1 MAIKQSLQIR
11 AGSHLQLTPQMR
23 QSLRILQLSSVEVDQ
38 EIVQAL
44 ECNPCLEQVEE
55 HSENNLVDYPT
66 ASRAVEFERQAD
78 NSHTNDLALSRDTDS
93 DLSHMAGANRNNP
106 YDTVKQGTTLQ
117 DELLQ
122 SLSDHRLSSKDAAI
136 ARAVIGS
143 LDERGYLTAKV
154 DELHELLASQ
164 ISVQAPEIEAMV
176 HLVQMLS
183 IPGIGA
189 YDLADC
195 LRLQLEQLD
204 ASTPGRTAALRLV
217 KAHLPLLTKRKFT
230 ELIRLLQIDREE
242 LSQVIDLIRELDHA
256 PGRHLSTEQ
265 THHVVPDVYVYRQQE
280 KWQVILNSAVSH
292 RLCVTTYYQRYL
304 QNQDSDTRQYLKQK
318 MSEAADFIR
327 GLDQRAATILR
338 IATEIVRRQQ
348 TFMAE
353 GESRLKP
360 LTRREIASA
369 LNLHEST
376 VSRATD
382 HKYMLTPKGIFKFK
396 HFFTTKVGVHKGE
409 GQSARAVQA
418 QIRKMIE
425 FETPSKPISDG
436 IISKMLADKGV
447 SIAHRT
453 VAKYREQMNIP
464 PADQRESV
472 L

>member
-11 AGSHLQLTPQMR
+11 AESQLQLTPQMR
-23 QSLRILQLSSVEVDQ
+23 QSLRILQLSGVEIDQ
-38 EIVQAL
+38 EVVLAL

-55 HSENNLVDYPT
+55 YPENTLIDYSSS
-66 ASRAVEFERQAD
+66 SRTVETEEPIDISRTYD
-78 NSHTNDLALSRDTDS
+78 MRLSRDTDS
-93 DLSHMAGANRNNP
+93 DFNHVTGT
-106 YDTVKQGTTLQ
+106 YDTVKQDTTLQ

-122 SLSDHRLSSKDAAI
+122 NLSNHRLSSKDAAI

-154 DELHELLASQ
+154 DDLHELLANQ
-164 ISVQAPEIEAMV
+164 INVQAPEIEAMV
-176 HLVQMLS
+176 HLVQTLS

-195 LRLQLEQLD
+195 LRLQLEQLGTN
-204 ASTPGRTAALRLV
+204 TPGRTAALRLV
-217 KAHLPLLTKRKFT
+217 RAHLPLLAKHKFT

-242 LSQVIDLIRELDHA
+242 LSQVINLIRTLDHA
-256 PGRHLSTEQ
+256 PGRHLGTEQ
-265 THHVVPDVYVYRQQE
+265 THHVVPDVYVYRREE
-280 KWQVILNSAVSH
+280 KWQVTLNSTIRH
-292 RLCVTTYYQRYL
+292 RLCVTTYYQRNL
-304 QNQDSDTRQYLKQK
+304 QNQDTNTQEYLKQK
-318 MSEAADFIR
+318 MSEATAFIR
-327 GLDQRAATILR
+327 GLDQRTATILR
-338 IATEIVRRQQ
+338 VATEIVLRQQ
-348 TFMAE
+348 EFMTE

-382 HKYMLTPKGIFKFK
+382 HKYMLTPKGIFEFK
-396 HFFTTKVGVHKGE
+396 HFFTTKVGVNKGE

-425 FETPSKPISDG
+425 LELHSKPVSDS
-436 IISKMLADKGV
+436 ILSKMLADKGMF
-447 SIAHRT
+447 IARRT
-453 VAKYREQMNIP
+453 VSKYREQMKIP
-464 PADQRESV
+464 PANQRKSV

>member
-11 AGSHLQLTPQMR
+11 AESQLQLTPQMR
-23 QSLRILQLSSVEVDQ
+23 QSIRILQLSGVEIDQ
-38 EIVQAL
+38 EVVLAL

-55 HSENNLVDYPT
+55 YPENTLIDYSSS
-66 ASRAVEFERQAD
+66 SRTVETEEPIDISRTYD
-78 NSHTNDLALSRDTDS
+78 MRLSRDTDS
-93 DLSHMAGANRNNP
+93 DFNHVTGT
-106 YDTVKQGTTLQ
+106 YDTVKQDTTLQ

-122 SLSDHRLSSKDAAI
+122 NLSNHRLSSKDAAI

-154 DELHELLASQ
+154 DDLHELLANQ
-164 ISVQAPEIEAMV
+164 INVQAPEIEAMV
-176 HLVQMLS
+176 HLVQTLS

-195 LRLQLEQLD
+195 LRLQLEQLGTN
-204 ASTPGRTAALRLV
+204 TPGRTAALRLV
-217 KAHLPLLTKRKFT
+217 RAHLPLLAKHKFT

-242 LSQVIDLIRELDHA
+242 LSQVINLIRTLDHA
-256 PGRHLSTEQ
+256 PGRHLGTEQ
-265 THHVVPDVYVYRQQE
+265 THHVVPDVYVYRQEE
-280 KWQVILNSAVSH
+280 KWQVTLNSTISH
-292 RLCVTTYYQRYL
+292 RLCVTTYYQRNL
-304 QNQDSDTRQYLKQK
+304 QNQDTNTQEYLKQK
-318 MSEAADFIR
+318 MSEATAFIR
-327 GLDQRAATILR
+327 GLDQRTATILR
-338 IATEIVRRQQ
+338 VATEIVLRQQ
-348 TFMAE
+348 EFMTE

-382 HKYMLTPKGIFKFK
+382 HKYMLTPKGIFEFK
-396 HFFTTKVGVHKGE
+396 HFFTTKVGVNKGE

-425 FETPSKPISDG
+425 LELHSKPVSDS
-436 IISKMLADKGV
+436 ILSKMLADKGMF
-447 SIAHRT
+447 IARRT
-453 VAKYREQMNIP
+453 VSKYREQMNIP
-464 PADQRESV
+464 PANQRKSV

>member
-11 AGSHLQLTPQMR
+11 AESQLQLTPQMR
-23 QSLRILQLSSVEVDQ
+23 QSIRILQLSGVEIDQ
-38 EIVQAL
+38 EVVLAL

-55 HSENNLVDYPT
+55 YPENTLIDYSSS
-66 ASRAVEFERQAD
+66 SRTVETEEPIDISRTYD
-78 NSHTNDLALSRDTDS
+78 MRLSRDTDS
-93 DLSHMAGANRNNP
+93 DLNHVTGT
-106 YDTVKQGTTLQ
+106 YDTVKQDTTLQ

-122 SLSDHRLSSKDAAI
+122 NLSNHRLSSKDAAI

-154 DELHELLASQ
+154 DDLHELLANQ
-164 ISVQAPEIEAMV
+164 INVQAPEIEAMV
-176 HLVQMLS
+176 HLVQTLS

-195 LRLQLEQLD
+195 LRLQLEQLGTN
-204 ASTPGRTAALRLV
+204 TPGRTAALRLV
-217 KAHLPLLTKRKFT
+217 RAHLPLLAKHKFT

-242 LSQVIDLIRELDHA
+242 LSQVINLIRTLDHA
-256 PGRHLSTEQ
+256 PGRHLGTEQ
-265 THHVVPDVYVYRQQE
+265 THHVVPDVYVYRQEE
-280 KWQVILNSAVSH
+280 KWQVTLNSTISH
-292 RLCVTTYYQRYL
+292 RLCVTTYYQRNL
-304 QNQDSDTRQYLKQK
+304 QNQDTNTQEYLKQK
-318 MSEAADFIR
+318 MSEATAFIR
-327 GLDQRAATILR
+327 GLDQRTATILR
-338 IATEIVRRQQ
+338 VATEIVLRQQ
-348 TFMAE
+348 EFMTE

-382 HKYMLTPKGIFKFK
+382 HKYMLTPKGIFEFK
-396 HFFTTKVGVHKGE
+396 HFFTTKVGVNKGE

-425 FETPSKPISDG
+425 LELHSKPVSDS
-436 IISKMLADKGV
+436 ILSKMLADKGMF
-447 SIAHRT
+447 IARRT
-453 VAKYREQMNIP
+453 VSKYREQMNIP
-464 PADQRESV
+464 PANQRKSV

>member
-11 AGSHLQLTPQMR
+11 AESQLQLTPQMR
-23 QSLRILQLSSVEVDQ
+23 QSLRILQLSGVEIDQ
-38 EIVQAL
+38 EVVLAL

-55 HSENNLVDYPT
+55 YPENTLIDYSSS
-66 ASRAVEFERQAD
+66 SRTVETEEPIDISRTYD
-78 NSHTNDLALSRDTDS
+78 MRLSRDPDS
-93 DLSHMAGANRNNP
+93 DLNHVTGT
-106 YDTVKQGTTLQ
+106 YDTVKQDTTLQ

-122 SLSDHRLSSKDAAI
+122 NLSNHRLSSKDAAI

-154 DELHELLASQ
+154 DDLHELLANQ
-164 ISVQAPEIEAMV
+164 INVQAPEIEAMV
-176 HLVQMLS
+176 HLVQTLS

-195 LRLQLEQLD
+195 LRLQLEQLGTN
-204 ASTPGRTAALRLV
+204 TPGRTAALRLV
-217 KAHLPLLTKRKFT
+217 RAHLPLLAKHKFT

-242 LSQVIDLIRELDHA
+242 LSQVIDLIRTLDHA
-256 PGRHLSTEQ
+256 PGRHLGTEQ
-265 THHVVPDVYVYRQQE
+265 THHVVPDVYVYRQEE
-280 KWQVILNSAVSH
+280 KWQVTLNSTIRH
-292 RLCVTTYYQRYL
+292 RLCVTTHYQRNL
-304 QNQDSDTRQYLKQK
+304 QNQDTNTQEYLKQK
-318 MSEAADFIR
+318 MSEATAFIR
-327 GLDQRAATILR
+327 GLDQRTATILR
-338 IATEIVRRQQ
+338 VATEIVLRQQ
-348 TFMAE
+348 EFMTE

-382 HKYMLTPKGIFKFK
+382 HKYMLTPKGIFEFK
-396 HFFTTKVGVHKGE
+396 HFFTTKVGVNKGE

-425 FETPSKPISDG
+425 LELHSKPVSDS
-436 IISKMLADKGV
+436 ILSKMLADKGMF
-447 SIAHRT
+447 IARRT
-453 VAKYREQMNIP
+453 VSKYREQMNIP
-464 PADQRESV
+464 PANQRKSV

>member
-1 MAIKQSLQIR
+1 VAIKQSLQIR
-11 AGSHLQLTPQMR
+11 AESQLQLTPQMR
-23 QSLRILQLSSVEVDQ
+23 QSLRILQLSGVEIDQ

-55 HSENNLVDYPT
+55 YPENTLIDYSSS
-66 ASRAVEFERQAD
+66 SRTVETEEPIDISRTYD
-78 NSHTNDLALSRDTDS
+78 MRLSRDTDS
-93 DLSHMAGANRNNP
+93 DLNHVTGT
-106 YDTVKQGTTLQ
+106 YDTVKQDTTLQ

-122 SLSDHRLSSKDAAI
+122 NLSNHRLSSKDAAI

-154 DELHELLASQ
+154 DDLHELLVNQ
-164 ISVQAPEIEAMV
+164 INVQAPEIEAMV
-176 HLVQMLS
+176 HLVQTLS

-195 LRLQLEQLD
+195 LRLQLEQLGTN
-204 ASTPGRTAALRLV
+204 TPGRTAALRLV
-217 KAHLPLLTKRKFT
+217 RAHLPLLAKHKFT

-242 LSQVIDLIRELDHA
+242 LSQVIDLIRTLDHA
-256 PGRHLSTEQ
+256 PGRHLGTEQ
-265 THHVVPDVYVYRQQE
+265 THHVVPDVYVYRQEE
-280 KWQVILNSAVSH
+280 KWQVTLNSTISH
-292 RLCVTTYYQRYL
+292 RLCVTTYYQRNL
-304 QNQDSDTRQYLKQK
+304 QNQDTNTQEYLKQK
-318 MSEAADFIR
+318 MSEATAFIR
-327 GLDQRAATILR
+327 GLDQRTATILR
-338 IATEIVRRQQ
+338 VATEIVLRQQ
-348 TFMAE
+348 EFMTE

-382 HKYMLTPKGIFKFK
+382 HKYMLTPKGIFEFK
-396 HFFTTKVGVHKGE
+396 HFFTTKVGVNKGE

-425 FETPSKPISDG
+425 LELHSKPVSDS
-436 IISKMLADKGV
+436 ILSKMLADKGMF
-447 SIAHRT
+447 IARRT
-453 VAKYREQMNIP
+453 VSKYREQMNIP
-464 PADQRESV
+464 PANQRKSV

>member
-11 AGSHLQLTPQMR
+11 AESQLQLTPQMR
-23 QSLRILQLSSVEVDQ
+23 QSLRILQLSGVEIDQ
-38 EIVQAL
+38 EVVLAL

-55 HSENNLVDYPT
+55 YPENTLIDYSSS
-66 ASRAVEFERQAD
+66 SRTVETEEPIDISRTYD
-78 NSHTNDLALSRDTDS
+78 MRLSRDPDS
-93 DLSHMAGANRNNP
+93 DLNHVTGT
-106 YDTVKQGTTLQ
+106 YDTVKQDTTLQ

-122 SLSDHRLSSKDAAI
+122 NLSNHRLSSKDAAI

-154 DELHELLASQ
+154 DDLHELLVNQ
-164 ISVQAPEIEAMV
+164 INVQAPEIEAMV
-176 HLVQMLS
+176 HLVQTLS

-195 LRLQLEQLD
+195 LRLQLEQLGTN
-204 ASTPGRTAALRLV
+204 TPGRTAALRLV
-217 KAHLPLLTKRKFT
+217 RAHLPLLAKHKFT

-242 LSQVIDLIRELDHA
+242 LSQVINLIRTLDHA
-256 PGRHLSTEQ
+256 PGRHLGTEQ
-265 THHVVPDVYVYRQQE
+265 IHHVVPDVYVYRQEE
-280 KWQVILNSAVSH
+280 KWQVTLNSTVSH
-292 RLCVTTYYQRYL
+292 RLCVTTYYQRNL
-304 QNQDSDTRQYLKQK
+304 QNQDTDTQEYLKQK
-318 MSEAADFIR
+318 MSEATAFIR
-327 GLDQRAATILR
+327 GLDQRTATILR
-338 IATEIVRRQQ
+338 VATEIVLRQQ
-348 TFMAE
+348 EFMTE

-382 HKYMLTPKGIFKFK
+382 HKYMLTPKGIFEFK
-396 HFFTTKVGVHKGE
+396 HFFTTKVGVNKGE

-425 FETPSKPISDG
+425 LELHSKPVSDS
-436 IISKMLADKGV
+436 ILSKMLADKGM
-447 SIAHRT
+447 SIARRT
-453 VAKYREQMNIP
+453 VSKYREQMNIP
-464 PADQRESV
+464 PANQRKSV

>member
-11 AGSHLQLTPQMR
+11 AESQLQLTPQMR
-23 QSLRILQLSSVEVDQ
+23 QSLRILQLSGVEIDQ
-38 EIVQAL
+38 EVVLAL

-55 HSENNLVDYPT
+55 YPENTLIDYSSS
-66 ASRAVEFERQAD
+66 SRTVETEEPIDISRTYD
-78 NSHTNDLALSRDTDS
+78 MRLSRDTDS
-93 DLSHMAGANRNNP
+93 DFNHVTGT
-106 YDTVKQGTTLQ
+106 YDTVKQDTTLQ

-122 SLSDHRLSSKDAAI
+122 NLSNHRLSSKDAAI

-154 DELHELLASQ
+154 DDLHELLANQ
-164 ISVQAPEIEAMV
+164 INVQAPEIEAMV
-176 HLVQMLS
+176 HLVQTLS

-195 LRLQLEQLD
+195 LRLQLEQLGTN
-204 ASTPGRTAALRLV
+204 TPGRTAALRLV
-217 KAHLPLLTKRKFT
+217 RAHLPLLAKHKFT

-242 LSQVIDLIRELDHA
+242 LSQVINLIRTLDHA
-256 PGRHLSTEQ
+256 PGRHLGTEQ
-265 THHVVPDVYVYRQQE
+265 THHVVPDVYVYRQEE
-280 KWQVILNSAVSH
+280 KWQVTLNSTISH
-292 RLCVTTYYQRYL
+292 RLCVTTYYQRNL
-304 QNQDSDTRQYLKQK
+304 QNQDTNTQEYLKQK
-318 MSEAADFIR
+318 MSEATAFIR
-327 GLDQRAATILR
+327 GLDQRTATILR
-338 IATEIVRRQQ
+338 VATEIVLRQQ
-348 TFMAE
+348 EFMTE

-382 HKYMLTPKGIFKFK
+382 HKYMLTPKGIFEFK
-396 HFFTTKVGVHKGE
+396 HFFTTKVGVNKGE

-425 FETPSKPISDG
+425 LELHSKPVSDS
-436 IISKMLADKGV
+436 ILSKMLADKGMF
-447 SIAHRT
+447 IARRT
-453 VAKYREQMNIP
+453 VSKYREQMNIP
-464 PADQRESV
+464 PANQRKSV

>member
-11 AGSHLQLTPQMR
+11 AESQLQLTPQMR
-23 QSLRILQLSSVEVDQ
+23 QSIRILQLSGVEIDQ
-38 EIVQAL
+38 EVVLAL

-55 HSENNLVDYPT
+55 YPENTLIDYSSS
-66 ASRAVEFERQAD
+66 SRTVETEEPIDISRTYD
-78 NSHTNDLALSRDTDS
+78 MRLSRDTDS
-93 DLSHMAGANRNNP
+93 DLNHVTGT
-106 YDTVKQGTTLQ
+106 YDTVKQDTTLQ

-122 SLSDHRLSSKDAAI
+122 NLSNHRLSSKDAAI

-154 DELHELLASQ
+154 DDLHELLVNQ
-164 ISVQAPEIEAMV
+164 INVQAPEIEAMV
-176 HLVQMLS
+176 HLVQTLS

-195 LRLQLEQLD
+195 LRLQLEQLGTN
-204 ASTPGRTAALRLV
+204 TPGRTAALRLV
-217 KAHLPLLTKRKFT
+217 RAHLPLLAKHKFT

-242 LSQVIDLIRELDHA
+242 LSQVINLIRTLDHA
-256 PGRHLSTEQ
+256 PGRHLGTEQ
-265 THHVVPDVYVYRQQE
+265 THHVVPDVYVYRQEE
-280 KWQVILNSAVSH
+280 KWQVTLNSTISH
-292 RLCVTTYYQRYL
+292 RLCVTTYYQRNL
-304 QNQDSDTRQYLKQK
+304 QNQDTNTQEYLKQK
-318 MSEAADFIR
+318 MSEATAFIR
-327 GLDQRAATILR
+327 GLDQRTATILR
-338 IATEIVRRQQ
+338 VATEIVLRQQ
-348 TFMAE
+348 EFMTE

-382 HKYMLTPKGIFKFK
+382 HKYMLTPKGIFEFK
-396 HFFTTKVGVHKGE
+396 HFFTTKVGVNKGE

-425 FETPSKPISDG
+425 LELHSKPVSDS
-436 IISKMLADKGV
+436 ILSKMLADKGMF
-447 SIAHRT
+447 IARRT
-453 VAKYREQMNIP
+453 VSKYREQMNIP
-464 PADQRESV
+464 PANQRKSV

>member
-11 AGSHLQLTPQMR
+11 AESQLQLTPQMR
-23 QSLRILQLSSVEVDQ
+23 QSLRILQLSGVEIDQ
-38 EIVQAL
+38 EVVLAL

-55 HSENNLVDYPT
+55 YPENTLIDYSNS
-66 ASRAVEFERQAD
+66 SRTVETEEPIDISRTYD
-78 NSHTNDLALSRDTDS
+78 MRLSRDPDS
-93 DLSHMAGANRNNP
+93 DLNHVTGT
-106 YDTVKQGTTLQ
+106 YDTVKQDTTLQ

-122 SLSDHRLSSKDAAI
+122 NLSNHRLSSKDAAI

-154 DELHELLASQ
+154 DDLHELLVNQ
-164 ISVQAPEIEAMV
+164 INVQAPEIEAMV
-176 HLVQMLS
+176 HLVQTLS

-195 LRLQLEQLD
+195 LRLQLEQLGTN
-204 ASTPGRTAALRLV
+204 TPGRTAALRLV
-217 KAHLPLLTKRKFT
+217 RAHLPLLAKHKFT

-242 LSQVIDLIRELDHA
+242 LSQVIDLIRTLDHA
-256 PGRHLSTEQ
+256 PGRHLGTEQ
-265 THHVVPDVYVYRQQE
+265 THHVVPDVYVYRQEE
-280 KWQVILNSAVSH
+280 KWQVTLNSTVSH
-292 RLCVTTYYQRYL
+292 RLCVTTYYQRNL
-304 QNQDSDTRQYLKQK
+304 QNQDTNTQEFLKQK
-318 MSEAADFIR
+318 MSEATAFIR
-327 GLDQRAATILR
+327 GLDQRTATILR
-338 IATEIVRRQQ
+338 VATEIVLRQQ
-348 TFMAE
+348 EFMTE

-382 HKYMLTPKGIFKFK
+382 HKYMLTPKGIFEFK
-396 HFFTTKVGVHKGE
+396 HFFTTKVGVNKGE

-425 FETPSKPISDG
+425 LELHSKPVSDS
-436 IISKMLADKGV
+436 ILSKMLADKGM
-447 SIAHRT
+447 SIARRT
-453 VAKYREQMNIP
+453 VSKYREQMNIP
-464 PADQRESV
+464 PANQRKSV

>member
-11 AGSHLQLTPQMR
+11 AESQLQLTPQMR
-23 QSLRILQLSSVEVDQ
+23 QSLRILQLSGVEIDQ
-38 EIVQAL
+38 EVVLAL

-55 HSENNLVDYPT
+55 YPENTLIDYSSS
-66 ASRAVEFERQAD
+66 SRTVETEEPIDISRTYD
-78 NSHTNDLALSRDTDS
+78 MRLSRDTDS
-93 DLSHMAGANRNNP
+93 DFNHVTGT
-106 YDTVKQGTTLQ
+106 YDTVKQDTTLQ

-122 SLSDHRLSSKDAAI
+122 NLSNHRLSSKDAAI

-154 DELHELLASQ
+154 DDLHELLVNQ
-164 ISVQAPEIEAMV
+164 INVQAPEIEAMV
-176 HLVQMLS
+176 HLVQTLS

-195 LRLQLEQLD
+195 LRLQLEQLGTN
-204 ASTPGRTAALRLV
+204 TPGRTAALRLV
-217 KAHLPLLTKRKFT
+217 RAHLPLLAKHKFT

-242 LSQVIDLIRELDHA
+242 LSQVINLIRALDHA
-256 PGRHLSTEQ
+256 PGRHLGTEQ
-265 THHVVPDVYVYRQQE
+265 THHVVPDVYVYRQEE
-280 KWQVILNSAVSH
+280 KWQVTLNSTISH
-292 RLCVTTYYQRYL
+292 RLCVTTYYQRNL
-304 QNQDSDTRQYLKQK
+304 QNQDTNTQEYLKQK
-318 MSEAADFIR
+318 MSEATAFIR
-327 GLDQRAATILR
+327 GLDQRTATILR
-338 IATEIVRRQQ
+338 VATEIVLRQQ
-348 TFMAE
+348 EFMTE

-382 HKYMLTPKGIFKFK
+382 HKYMLTPKGIFEFK
-396 HFFTTKVGVHKGE
+396 HFFTTKVGVNKGE

-425 FETPSKPISDG
+425 LELHSKPVSDS
-436 IISKMLADKGV
+436 ILSKMLADKGMF
-447 SIAHRT
+447 IARRT
-453 VAKYREQMNIP
+453 VSKYREQMNIP
-464 PADQRESV
+464 PANQRKSV

>member
-1 MAIKQSLQIR
+1 
-11 AGSHLQLTPQMR
+11 
-23 QSLRILQLSSVEVDQ
+23 
-38 EIVQAL
+38 
-44 ECNPCLEQVEE
+44 
-55 HSENNLVDYPT
+55 
-66 ASRAVEFERQAD
+66 
-78 NSHTNDLALSRDTDS
+78 
-93 DLSHMAGANRNNP
+93 MAGANRNNP

-136 ARAVIGS
+136 ARAVIGL

-360 LTRREIASA
+360 LTRHEIASA
-369 LNLHEST
+369 LNLREST

-382 HKYMLTPKGIFKFK
+382 HKYC
-396 HFFTTKVGVHKGE
+396 
-409 GQSARAVQA
+409 
-418 QIRKMIE
+418 
-425 FETPSKPISDG
+425 
-436 IISKMLADKGV
+436 
-447 SIAHRT
+447 
-453 VAKYREQMNIP
+453 
-464 PADQRESV
+464 
-472 L
+472 

>member
-11 AGSHLQLTPQMR
+11 AESHLQLTPQMR
-23 QSLRILQLSSVEVDQ
+23 QSLRILQLSGVEIDQ
-38 EIVQAL
+38 EVVLAL

-55 HSENNLVDYPT
+55 YPENTLIDYSSS
-66 ASRAVEFERQAD
+66 SRTVETEEPIDISRTYD
-78 NSHTNDLALSRDTDS
+78 MRLSRDTDS
-93 DLSHMAGANRNNP
+93 DFNHVTGT
-106 YDTVKQGTTLQ
+106 YDTVKQDTTLQ

-122 SLSDHRLSSKDAAI
+122 NLSNHRLSSKDAAI

-154 DELHELLASQ
+154 DDLHELLANQ
-164 ISVQAPEIEAMV
+164 INVQAPEIEAMV
-176 HLVQMLS
+176 HLVQTLS

-195 LRLQLEQLD
+195 LRLQLEQLGTN
-204 ASTPGRTAALRLV
+204 TPGRTAALRLV
-217 KAHLPLLTKRKFT
+217 RAHLPLLAKHKFT

-242 LSQVIDLIRELDHA
+242 LSQVINLIRTLDHA
-256 PGRHLSTEQ
+256 PGRHLGTEQ
-265 THHVVPDVYVYRQQE
+265 THHVVPDVYVYRREE
-280 KWQVILNSAVSH
+280 KWQVTLNSTIRH
-292 RLCVTTYYQRYL
+292 RLCVTTYYQRNL
-304 QNQDSDTRQYLKQK
+304 QNQDTNTQEYLKQK
-318 MSEAADFIR
+318 MSEATAFIR
-327 GLDQRAATILR
+327 GLDQRTATILR
-338 IATEIVRRQQ
+338 VATEIVLRQQ
-348 TFMAE
+348 EFMTE

-382 HKYMLTPKGIFKFK
+382 HKYMLTPKGIFEFK
-396 HFFTTKVGVHKGE
+396 HFFTTKVGVNKGE

-425 FETPSKPISDG
+425 LELHSKPVSDS
-436 IISKMLADKGV
+436 ILSKMLADKGMF
-447 SIAHRT
+447 IARRT
-453 VAKYREQMNIP
+453 VSKYREQMKIP
-464 PADQRESV
+464 PANQRKSV

>member
-11 AGSHLQLTPQMR
+11 AESQLQLTPQMR
-23 QSLRILQLSSVEVDQ
+23 QSLRILQLSGVEIDQ

-55 HSENNLVDYPT
+55 YPENTLIDYSNS
-66 ASRAVEFERQAD
+66 SRTVETEEPIDISRTYD
-78 NSHTNDLALSRDTDS
+78 MRLSRDPDS
-93 DLSHMAGANRNNP
+93 DLNHVTGT
-106 YDTVKQGTTLQ
+106 YDTVKQDTTLQ

-122 SLSDHRLSSKDAAI
+122 NLSNHRLSSKDAAI

-154 DELHELLASQ
+154 DDLHELLVNQ
-164 ISVQAPEIEAMV
+164 INVQAPEIEAMV
-176 HLVQMLS
+176 HLVQTLS

-195 LRLQLEQLD
+195 LRLQLEQLGTN
-204 ASTPGRTAALRLV
+204 TPGRTAALRLV
-217 KAHLPLLTKRKFT
+217 RAHLPLLAKHKFT

-242 LSQVIDLIRELDHA
+242 LSQVIDLIRTLDHA
-256 PGRHLSTEQ
+256 PGRHLGTEQ
-265 THHVVPDVYVYRQQE
+265 THHVVPDVYVYRQEE
-280 KWQVILNSAVSH
+280 KWQVTLNSTVSH
-292 RLCVTTYYQRYL
+292 RLCVTTYYQRNL
-304 QNQDSDTRQYLKQK
+304 QNQDTDTQEYLKQK
-318 MSEAADFIR
+318 MSEATAFIR
-327 GLDQRAATILR
+327 GLDQRTATILR
-338 IATEIVRRQQ
+338 VATEIVLRQQ
-348 TFMAE
+348 EFMTE

-382 HKYMLTPKGIFKFK
+382 HKYMLTPKGIFEFK
-396 HFFTTKVGVHKGE
+396 HFFTTKVGVNKGE

-425 FETPSKPISDG
+425 LELHSKPVSDS
-436 IISKMLADKGV
+436 ILSKMLADKGMF
-447 SIAHRT
+447 IARRT
-453 VAKYREQMNIP
+453 VSKYREQMNIP
-464 PADQRESV
+464 PANQRKSV

>member
-1 MAIKQSLQIR
+1 
-11 AGSHLQLTPQMR
+11 MR
-23 QSLRILQLSSVEVDQ
+23 QSLRILQLSGIEIDQ

-55 HSENNLVDYPT
+55 HPENTLVDYSK
-66 ASRAVEFERQAD
+66 ASPAVEIEEPTD
-78 NSHTNDLALSRDTDS
+78 ISHTYDVALSRDTNS
-93 DLSHMAGANRNNP
+93 DLNHVAGIDRNNP
-106 YDTVKQGTTLQ
+106 YDTVKQDTTLQ

-154 DELHELLASQ
+154 DDLHELLAAQ

-176 HLVQMLS
+176 HLVQTLS

-195 LRLQLEQLD
+195 LRLQLEQLGTN
-204 ASTPGRTAALRLV
+204 TPGRTAALRLV
-217 KAHLPLLTKRKFT
+217 RAHLPLLAKHKFT
-230 ELIRLLQIDREE
+230 ELVRLLQIDREE
-242 LSQVIDLIRELDHA
+242 LSQVIDLIRTLDHA
-256 PGRHLSTEQ
+256 PGRHLGTEQ
-265 THHVVPDVYVYRQQE
+265 THHVVPDVYVYRQEE
-280 KWQVILNSAVSH
+280 KWQVTLNLAISH
-292 RLCVTTYYQRYL
+292 RLRVTTYYQRNL
-304 QNQDSDTRQYLKQK
+304 QNQDTDTDTQEYLKQK
-318 MSEAADFIR
+318 MSEATAFIR
-327 GLDQRAATILR
+327 GLDHRAATILR
-338 IATEIVRRQQ
+338 VATEIVLRQQ
-348 TFMAE
+348 TFMTE
-353 GESRLKP
+353 GESQLKP

-382 HKYMLTPKGIFKFK
+382 HKYMLTPKGILEFK
-396 HFFTTKVGVHKGE
+396 HFFTTKVGVNKGE

-425 FETPSKPISDG
+425 FEIPSKPVSDS
-436 IISKMLADKGV
+436 ILSKMLADKGM
-447 SIAHRT
+447 SIARRT
-453 VAKYREQMNIP
+453 VSKYREQMNIP
-464 PADQRESV
+464 PANQRKSV

>member
-11 AGSHLQLTPQMR
+11 AESQLQLTPQMR
-23 QSLRILQLSSVEVDQ
+23 QSLRILQLSGVEIDQ
-38 EIVQAL
+38 EVVLAL

-55 HSENNLVDYPT
+55 YPENTLIDYSNS
-66 ASRAVEFERQAD
+66 SRTVETEEPIDISRTYD
-78 NSHTNDLALSRDTDS
+78 MRLSRDTDS
-93 DLSHMAGANRNNP
+93 DFNHVTGT
-106 YDTVKQGTTLQ
+106 YDTVKQDTTLQ

-122 SLSDHRLSSKDAAI
+122 NLSNHRLSSKDAAI

-154 DELHELLASQ
+154 DDLHELLVNQ
-164 ISVQAPEIEAMV
+164 INVQAPEIEAMV
-176 HLVQMLS
+176 HLVQTLS

-195 LRLQLEQLD
+195 LRLQLEQLGTN
-204 ASTPGRTAALRLV
+204 TPGRTAALRLV
-217 KAHLPLLTKRKFT
+217 RAHLPLLAKHKFT

-242 LSQVIDLIRELDHA
+242 LSQVINLIRTLDHA
-256 PGRHLSTEQ
+256 PGRHLGTEQ
-265 THHVVPDVYVYRQQE
+265 THHVVPDVYVYRQEE
-280 KWQVILNSAVSH
+280 KWQVTLNSTISH
-292 RLCVTTYYQRYL
+292 RLCVTTYYQRNL
-304 QNQDSDTRQYLKQK
+304 QNQDTNTQEYLKQK
-318 MSEAADFIR
+318 MSEATAFIR
-327 GLDQRAATILR
+327 GLDQRTATILR
-338 IATEIVRRQQ
+338 VATEIVLRQQ
-348 TFMAE
+348 EFMTE

-382 HKYMLTPKGIFKFK
+382 HKYMLTPKGIFEFK
-396 HFFTTKVGVHKGE
+396 HFFTTKVGVNKGE

-425 FETPSKPISDG
+425 LELHSKPVSDS
-436 IISKMLADKGV
+436 ILSKMLADKGMF
-447 SIAHRT
+447 IARRT
-453 VAKYREQMNIP
+453 VSKYREQMNIP
-464 PADQRESV
+464 PANQRKSV

>member
-1 MAIKQSLQIR
+1 VAIKQSLQIR
-11 AGSHLQLTPQMR
+11 AESQLQLTPQMR
-23 QSLRILQLSSVEVDQ
+23 QSLRILQLSGVEIDQ

-55 HSENNLVDYPT
+55 YPENTLIDYSSSSRTVETEEPT
-66 ASRAVEFERQAD
+66 DISRTYDMR
-78 NSHTNDLALSRDTDS
+78 LSRDPDS
-93 DLSHMAGANRNNP
+93 DLNHVTGT
-106 YDTVKQGTTLQ
+106 YDTVKQDTTLQ

-122 SLSDHRLSSKDAAI
+122 NLSNHRLSSKDAAI

-154 DELHELLASQ
+154 DDLHELLVNQ
-164 ISVQAPEIEAMV
+164 INVQAPEIEAMV
-176 HLVQMLS
+176 HLVQTLS

-195 LRLQLEQLD
+195 LRLQLEQLGTN
-204 ASTPGRTAALRLV
+204 TPGRTAALRLV
-217 KAHLPLLTKRKFT
+217 RAHLPLLAKHKFT

-242 LSQVIDLIRELDHA
+242 LSQVINLIRTLDHA
-256 PGRHLSTEQ
+256 PGRHLGTEQ
-265 THHVVPDVYVYRQQE
+265 THHVVPDVYVYRQEE
-280 KWQVILNSAVSH
+280 KWQVTLNSTVSH
-292 RLCVTTYYQRYL
+292 RLCVTTYYQRNL
-304 QNQDSDTRQYLKQK
+304 QNQDTNTQEYLKQK
-318 MSEAADFIR
+318 MSEATAFIR
-327 GLDQRAATILR
+327 GLDQRTATILR
-338 IATEIVRRQQ
+338 VATEIVLRQQ
-348 TFMAE
+348 EFMTE

-382 HKYMLTPKGIFKFK
+382 HKYMLTPKGIFEFK
-396 HFFTTKVGVHKGE
+396 HFFTTKVGVNKGE

-425 FETPSKPISDG
+425 LELHSKPVSDS
-436 IISKMLADKGV
+436 ILSKMLADKGMF
-447 SIAHRT
+447 IARRT
-453 VAKYREQMNIP
+453 VSKYREQMNIP
-464 PADQRESV
+464 PANQRKSV

>member
-1 MAIKQSLQIR
+1 MATKQSLQIR
-11 AGSHLQLTPQMR
+11 AESQLQLTPQMR
-23 QSLRILQLSSVEVDQ
+23 QSLRILQLSGVEIDQ

-55 HSENNLVDYPT
+55 YPENTLIDYSSS
-66 ASRAVEFERQAD
+66 SRTVETEEPIDISRTYD
-78 NSHTNDLALSRDTDS
+78 MRLSRDTDS
-93 DLSHMAGANRNNP
+93 DLNHVTGT
-106 YDTVKQGTTLQ
+106 YDTVKQDTTLQ

-122 SLSDHRLSSKDAAI
+122 NLSNHRLSSKDAAI

-154 DELHELLASQ
+154 DDLHELLVNQ
-164 ISVQAPEIEAMV
+164 INVQAPEIEAMV
-176 HLVQMLS
+176 HLVQTLS

-195 LRLQLEQLD
+195 LRLQLEQLGTN
-204 ASTPGRTAALRLV
+204 TPGRTAALRLV
-217 KAHLPLLTKRKFT
+217 RAHLPLLAKHKFT

-242 LSQVIDLIRELDHA
+242 LSQVIDLIRTLDHA
-256 PGRHLSTEQ
+256 PGRHLGTEQ
-265 THHVVPDVYVYRQQE
+265 THHVVPDVYVYRQEE
-280 KWQVILNSAVSH
+280 KWQVTLNSTISH
-292 RLCVTTYYQRYL
+292 RLCVTTYYQRNL
-304 QNQDSDTRQYLKQK
+304 QNQDTNTQEYLKQK
-318 MSEAADFIR
+318 MSEATAFIR
-327 GLDQRAATILR
+327 GLDQRTATILR
-338 IATEIVRRQQ
+338 VATEIVLRQQ
-348 TFMAE
+348 EFMTE

-382 HKYMLTPKGIFKFK
+382 HKYMLTPKGIFEFK
-396 HFFTTKVGVHKGE
+396 HFFTTKVGVNKGE

-425 FETPSKPISDG
+425 LELHSKPVSDS
-436 IISKMLADKGV
+436 ILSKMLADKGMF
-447 SIAHRT
+447 IARRT
-453 VAKYREQMNIP
+453 VSKYREQMNIP
-464 PADQRESV
+464 PANQRKSV

>member
-11 AGSHLQLTPQMR
+11 AESQLQLTPQMR
-23 QSLRILQLSSVEVDQ
+23 QSLRILQLSGVEIDQ

-55 HSENNLVDYPT
+55 YPENTLIDYSSS
-66 ASRAVEFERQAD
+66 SRTVETEEPIDISRTYD
-78 NSHTNDLALSRDTDS
+78 MRLSRDTDS
-93 DLSHMAGANRNNP
+93 DLNHVTGT
-106 YDTVKQGTTLQ
+106 YDTVKQDTTLQ

-122 SLSDHRLSSKDAAI
+122 NLSNHRLSSKDAAI

-154 DELHELLASQ
+154 DDLHELLVNQ
-164 ISVQAPEIEAMV
+164 INVQAPEIEAMV
-176 HLVQMLS
+176 HLVQTLS

-195 LRLQLEQLD
+195 LRLQLEQLGTN
-204 ASTPGRTAALRLV
+204 TPGRTAALRLV
-217 KAHLPLLTKRKFT
+217 RAHLPLLAKHKFT

-242 LSQVIDLIRELDHA
+242 LSQVIDLIRTLDHA
-256 PGRHLSTEQ
+256 PGRHLGTEQ
-265 THHVVPDVYVYRQQE
+265 THYVVPDVYVYRQEE
-280 KWQVILNSAVSH
+280 KWQVTLNSTISH
-292 RLCVTTYYQRYL
+292 RLCVTTYYQRNL
-304 QNQDSDTRQYLKQK
+304 QNQDTNTQEYLKQK
-318 MSEAADFIR
+318 MSEATAFIR
-327 GLDQRAATILR
+327 GLDQRTATILR
-338 IATEIVRRQQ
+338 VATEIVLRQQ
-348 TFMAE
+348 EFMTE

-382 HKYMLTPKGIFKFK
+382 HKYMLTPKGIFEFK
-396 HFFTTKVGVHKGE
+396 HFFTTKVGVNKGE

-425 FETPSKPISDG
+425 LELHSKPVSDS
-436 IISKMLADKGV
+436 ILSKMLADKGMF
-447 SIAHRT
+447 IARRT
-453 VAKYREQMNIP
+453 VSKYREQMNIP
-464 PADQRESV
+464 PANQRKSV

>member
-11 AGSHLQLTPQMR
+11 AESQLQLTPQMR
-23 QSLRILQLSSVEVDQ
+23 QSLRILQLSGVEIDQ
-38 EIVQAL
+38 EVVLAL

-55 HSENNLVDYPT
+55 YPENTLIDYSSS
-66 ASRAVEFERQAD
+66 SRTVETEEPIDISRTYD
-78 NSHTNDLALSRDTDS
+78 MRLSRDTDS
-93 DLSHMAGANRNNP
+93 DFNHVTGT
-106 YDTVKQGTTLQ
+106 YDTVKQDTTLQ

-122 SLSDHRLSSKDAAI
+122 NLSNHRLSSKDAAI

-154 DELHELLASQ
+154 DDLHELLVNQ
-164 ISVQAPEIEAMV
+164 INVQAPEIEAMV
-176 HLVQMLS
+176 HLVQTLS

-195 LRLQLEQLD
+195 LRLQLEQLGTN
-204 ASTPGRTAALRLV
+204 TPGRTAALRLV
-217 KAHLPLLTKRKFT
+217 RAHLPLLAKHKFT

-242 LSQVIDLIRELDHA
+242 LSQVIDLIRTLDHA
-256 PGRHLSTEQ
+256 PGRHLGTEQ
-265 THHVVPDVYVYRQQE
+265 THHVVPDVYVYRQEE
-280 KWQVILNSAVSH
+280 KWQVTLNSTISH
-292 RLCVTTYYQRYL
+292 RLCVTTYYQRNL
-304 QNQDSDTRQYLKQK
+304 QNQDTNTQEYLKQK
-318 MSEAADFIR
+318 MSEATAFIR
-327 GLDQRAATILR
+327 GLDQRTATILR
-338 IATEIVRRQQ
+338 VATEIVLRQQ
-348 TFMAE
+348 EFMTE

-382 HKYMLTPKGIFKFK
+382 HKYMLTPKGIFEFK
-396 HFFTTKVGVHKGE
+396 HFFTTKVGVNKGE

-425 FETPSKPISDG
+425 LELHSKPVSDS
-436 IISKMLADKGV
+436 ILSKMLADKGMF
-447 SIAHRT
+447 IARRT
-453 VAKYREQMNIP
+453 VSKYREQMNIP
-464 PADQRESV
+464 PANQRKSV

>member
-1 MAIKQSLQIR
+1 MAIKQSLKIR
-11 AGSHLQLTPQMR
+11 AESQLQLTPQMR
-23 QSLRILQLSSVEVDQ
+23 QSLRILQLSGVEIDQ

-55 HSENNLVDYPT
+55 YPENTLIDYSSSSPT
-66 ASRAVEFERQAD
+66 VETEEPIDISRTYDMR
-78 NSHTNDLALSRDTDS
+78 LSRDPDS
-93 DLSHMAGANRNNP
+93 DLNHVTGT
-106 YDTVKQGTTLQ
+106 YDTVKQDTTLQ

-122 SLSDHRLSSKDAAI
+122 NLSNHRLSSKDAAI

-154 DELHELLASQ
+154 DDLHELLVNQ
-164 ISVQAPEIEAMV
+164 INVQAPEIEAMV
-176 HLVQMLS
+176 HLVQTLS

-195 LRLQLEQLD
+195 LRLQLEQLGTN
-204 ASTPGRTAALRLV
+204 TPGRTAALRLV
-217 KAHLPLLTKRKFT
+217 RAHLPLLAKHKFT

-242 LSQVIDLIRELDHA
+242 LSQVINLIRTLDHA
-256 PGRHLSTEQ
+256 PGRHLGTEQ
-265 THHVVPDVYVYRQQE
+265 THHVVPDVYVYRQEE
-280 KWQVILNSAVSH
+280 KWQVTLNSTISH
-292 RLCVTTYYQRYL
+292 RLCVTTYYQRNL
-304 QNQDSDTRQYLKQK
+304 QNQDTDTQEYLKQK
-318 MSEAADFIR
+318 MSEATAFIR
-327 GLDQRAATILR
+327 GLDQRTATILR
-338 IATEIVRRQQ
+338 VATEIVLRQQ
-348 TFMAE
+348 EFMTE

-382 HKYMLTPKGIFKFK
+382 HKYMLTPKGIFEFK
-396 HFFTTKVGVHKGE
+396 HFFTTKVGVNKGE

-425 FETPSKPISDG
+425 LELHSKPVSDS
-436 IISKMLADKGV
+436 ILSKMLADKGMF
-447 SIAHRT
+447 IARRT
-453 VAKYREQMNIP
+453 VSKYREQMNIP
-464 PADQRESV
+464 PANQRKSV

>member
-11 AGSHLQLTPQMR
+11 AESQLQLTPQMR
-23 QSLRILQLSSVEVDQ
+23 QSLRILQLSGVEIDQ

-55 HSENNLVDYPT
+55 YPENTLIDYSSS
-66 ASRAVEFERQAD
+66 SRTVETEEPIDISRTYD
-78 NSHTNDLALSRDTDS
+78 MRLSRDPDS
-93 DLSHMAGANRNNP
+93 DLNHVTGVEGNSS
-106 YDTVKQGTTLQ
+106 YDTVKQDTTLQ

-122 SLSDHRLSSKDAAI
+122 NLSNHRLSSKDAAI

-154 DELHELLASQ
+154 DDLHELLVNQ
-164 ISVQAPEIEAMV
+164 INVQAPEIEAMV
-176 HLVQMLS
+176 HLVQTLS

-195 LRLQLEQLD
+195 LRLQLEQLGTN
-204 ASTPGRTAALRLV
+204 TPGRTAALRLV
-217 KAHLPLLTKRKFT
+217 RAHLPLLAKHKFT

-242 LSQVIDLIRELDHA
+242 LSQVINLIRTLDHA
-256 PGRHLSTEQ
+256 PGRHLGTEQ
-265 THHVVPDVYVYRQQE
+265 THHVVPDVYVYRQEE
-280 KWQVILNSAVSH
+280 KWQVTLNSTIRH
-292 RLCVTTYYQRYL
+292 RLCVTTYYQRNL
-304 QNQDSDTRQYLKQK
+304 QNQDTNTQEYLKQK
-318 MSEAADFIR
+318 MSEATAFIR
-327 GLDQRAATILR
+327 GLDQRTATILR
-338 IATEIVRRQQ
+338 VATEIVLRQQ
-348 TFMAE
+348 EFMTE

-382 HKYMLTPKGIFKFK
+382 HKYMLTPKGIFEFK
-396 HFFTTKVGVHKGE
+396 HFFTTKVGVNKGE

-425 FETPSKPISDG
+425 LELHSKPVSDS
-436 IISKMLADKGV
+436 ILSKMLADKGMF
-447 SIAHRT
+447 IARRT
-453 VAKYREQMNIP
+453 VSKYREQMNIP
-464 PADQRESV
+464 PANQRKSV